1 MINRLLIATLLCLPL
16 LAHGDEAKVHE
27 KILPNGLKILLKEDH
42 RSPVVVSQVWYKVG
56 ASYEPNG
63 ITGIS
68 HMLEHMMFKG
78 TNDYPA
84 GQFSRIIAEN
94 GGSENAFTAEDYTA
108 YFQTLEKSRLEVS
121 FKLEADRMRNLHLL
135 ADELKKELEVVTEER
150 RMRTDD
156 KPRAKMEE
164 QFKAMVFSSSPYK
177 NPVIGWAADIA
188 AYQVEDLQAWYQ
200 RWYAPNNAT
209 LVVVGDIE
217 PQATFALAERYFAD
231 LSPSVIQPL
240 KPQVEM
246 PQSGVR
252 KMTVKFPAKLAYLML
267 GYKVPS
273 LVSLGADNTDAY
285 ALEVLASV
293 LDGGSS
299 ARLSSRLVRGK
310 QIASG
315 INVQYNLTS
324 RLPDLFSLEGTPAE
338 GKTVL
343 DLEAALKA
351 EIKQLQTTLIS
362 QQELQRV
369 KAQVLANAVY
379 ERDSNF
385 YQGMLLGIFETVGL
399 GWQKVDDYV
408 NKINQITPEQ
418 VREVVKKYLI
428 DDHLNVAYLEPQPIT
443 EQPKPSAISGGRH
456 AN

>member
-1 MINRLLIATLLCLPL
+1 
-16 LAHGDEAKVHE
+16 
-27 KILPNGLKILLKEDH
+27 
-42 RSPVVVSQVWYKVG
+42 
-56 ASYEPNG
+56 
-63 ITGIS
+63 
-68 HMLEHMMFKG
+68 
-78 TNDYPA
+78 
-84 GQFSRIIAEN
+84 
-94 GGSENAFTAEDYTA
+94 
-108 YFQTLEKSRLEVS
+108 
-121 FKLEADRMRNLHLL
+121 
-135 ADELKKELEVVTEER
+135 
-150 RMRTDD
+150 
-156 KPRAKMEE
+156 
-164 QFKAMVFSSSPYK
+164 
-177 NPVIGWAADIA
+177 
-188 AYQVEDLQAWYQ
+188 
-200 RWYAPNNAT
+200 
-209 LVVVGDIE
+209 
-217 PQATFALAERYFAD
+217 
-231 LSPSVIQPL
+231 
-240 KPQVEM
+240 
-246 PQSGVR
+246 
-252 KMTVKFPAKLAYLML
+252 
-267 GYKVPS
+267 
-273 LVSLGADNTDAY
+273 
-285 ALEVLASV
+285 
-293 LDGGSS
+293 
-299 ARLSSRLVRGK
+299 LSSRLVRGK